1 MHQWLRSHFSTQA
14 SRRIQAIA
22 VSTLL
27 AAGCGGSPAPVVES
41 PANRE
46 SAPAVDSAAGA
57 LSSDTGNH
65 GLAAPTAMLAAE
77 SPAVL
82 SPATSTTR
90 LIDPAAEAAFRKL
103 ISESISMEEFEQAQA
118 ELLQLGPAAAV
129 VAASALSA
137 SNRFDRE
144 MASTILVML
153 GPDETGEVTPELLK
167 ALQDPSEFVRGNAA
181 TLLILTPDHG
191 SKAAAT
197 LLDLLQ
203 TTDAGLRQLAAMNL
217 QTQPEVAG
225 AQLEKLLGALQQET
239 EPAVIESLIDLLVQI
254 GPSARQAEGLLK
266 QLAESPDSNVSRSA
280 LQALEVLSQPIQ
292 PAQAEI
298 P

>member
-1 MHQWLRSHFSTQA
+1 MNLWLQSSSTNA
-14 SRRIQAIA
+14 SRRIQAIV

-27 AAGCGGSPAPVVES
+27 AAGCGGSSPPVAEIPDS
-41 PANRE
+41 SA
-46 SAPAVDSAAGA
+46 SAPAVEITAVAQPAGN
-57 LSSDTGNH
+57 GNRS
-65 GLAAPTAMLAAE
+65 LAAPAAIVPGDNPP
-77 SPAVL
+77 SLNPV
-82 SPATSTTR
+82 PSTKR
-90 LIDPAAEAAFRKL
+90 ALNPAAEAAFQKL
-103 ISESISMEEFEQAQA
+103 ISESISMDEFEQAQA
-118 ELLQLGPAAAV
+118 ELLQLGPAAAA
-129 VAASALSA
+129 VAAAALSS

-153 GPDETGEVTPELLK
+153 GPDETAEVTPELLQ

-191 SKAAAT
+191 STAAGT
-197 LLDLLQ
+197 LLDLLRA
-203 TTDAGLRQLAAMNL
+203 TDPGLRQLAAMNL

-239 EPAVIESLIDLLVQI
+239 EPAVSEALIDLLVQI
-254 GPSARQAEGLLK
+254 GPSARQAEGLLQ
-266 QLAESPDSNVSRSA
+266 QLADSPDSSVRRA
-280 LQALEVLSQPIQ
+280 AAQALEALTQPIQ